1 MKNKFN
7 ALRQYIFEKSNKE
20 YHKETVNGLFRA
32 ILEPVI
38 SNQKF
43 EACVLFKLNDLDEKL
58 SIIKRLSFSS
68 ASVYSFS
75 GSLNELEYENI
86 QKDDLWG
93 TTEFVVVIGAR
104 YSAVMMWDY
113 SLSTNKSFT
122 PVCLVYNSALIS
134 DIAKEISKNTNK
146 DIKDILFKYLPDR
159 RENTIL
165 NKSIN
170 LIADNLNSK
179 IEEIIF
185 SELEKSKLLNE
196 DDRLQTAE
204 IIAEKAKFIAHEIKN
219 NLSIINLYSK
229 ICEKRLDSVETSE
242 EVLQAFKL
250 ALNNIQ
256 NASESISSHISD
268 LRSLSA
274 PYKTEISTK
283 ELILTTAMQCEEKA
297 LQAGVNISIADF
309 KDCMVFTDRIK
320 LQSVILN
327 LIYNAIEA
335 CTNGNSIVID
345 SFVEKKFV
353 KIFVKNNGAKIPKEL
368 QEKIFEPN
376 FTTKEKGNGLGLAIC
391 KKQLE
396 LLGSSLILVH
406 SNSVET
412 LFEIAIPL
420 K

>member
-7 ALRQYIFEKSNKE
+7 ALRQYIFEKSTKE
-20 YHKETVNGLFRA
+20 YHKETVNGLFRS

-38 SNQKF
+38 GNQKF
-43 EACVLFKLNDLDEKL
+43 EACVLFKLNDLDDKL

-68 ASVYSFS
+68 ASIYSFS
-75 GSLNELEYENI
+75 NSLDELEFENI
-86 QKDDLWG
+86 QKEDLWG
-93 TTEFVVVIGAR
+93 TTEFVVVIGSR
-104 YSAVMMWDY
+104 YSAVMLWDY
-113 SLSTNKSFT
+113 SLSTNKNFT
-122 PVCLVYNSALIS
+122 PVCLVYNSALITE
-134 DIAKEISKNTNK
+134 IAKEIAKNTNK

-165 NKSIN
+165 NKSIS

-179 IEEIIF
+179 NEEIIF

-229 ICEKRLDSVETSE
+229 ICEKRLEGVETSE

-250 ALNNIQ
+250 ALNNIN

-268 LRSLSA
+268 LRSLST
-274 PYKTEISTK
+274 PYKTDVSIK
-283 ELILTTAMQCEEKA
+283 ELILSTAMQCDEKA
-297 LQAGVNISIADF
+297 QQAGVEINVIDF
-309 KDCMVFTDRIK
+309 EDCVVSTDRIK

-335 CTNGNSIVID
+335 CSNGNSIAID
-345 SFVEKKFV
+345 TFIEKKLV
-353 KIFVKNNGAKIPKEL
+353 KIFVKNNGAKIPKDL

-391 KKQLE
+391 RKQLE
-396 LLGSSLILVH
+396 LVGATLNLVH

>member
-1 MKNKFN
+1 M
-7 ALRQYIFEKSNKE
+7 
-20 YHKETVNGLFRA
+20 
-32 ILEPVI
+32 
-38 SNQKF
+38 
-43 EACVLFKLNDLDEKL
+43 
-58 SIIKRLSFSS
+58 
-68 ASVYSFS
+68 
-75 GSLNELEYENI
+75 
-86 QKDDLWG
+86 
-93 TTEFVVVIGAR
+93 
-104 YSAVMMWDY
+104 
-113 SLSTNKSFT
+113 
-122 PVCLVYNSALIS
+122 
-134 DIAKEISKNTNK
+134 
-146 DIKDILFKYLPDR
+146 
-159 RENTIL
+159 
-165 NKSIN
+165 
-170 LIADNLNSK
+170 
-179 IEEIIF
+179 
-185 SELEKSKLLNE
+185 
-196 DDRLQTAE
+196 
-204 IIAEKAKFIAHEIKN
+204 
-219 NLSIINLYSK
+219 
-229 ICEKRLDSVETSE
+229 
-242 EVLQAFKL
+242 QAFKL

-335 CTNGNSIVID
+335 CTNGNSIAID